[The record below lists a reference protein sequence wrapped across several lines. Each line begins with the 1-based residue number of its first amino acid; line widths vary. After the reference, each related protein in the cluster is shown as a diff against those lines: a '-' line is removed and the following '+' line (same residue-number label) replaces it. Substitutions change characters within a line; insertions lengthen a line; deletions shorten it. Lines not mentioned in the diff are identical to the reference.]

1 MKYRKNIVFVLV
13 VLILMVSTMILFF
26 GCNHKG
32 DSSSNQGSVIGVW
45 KVDLI
50 YEEGSEIG
58 FYFGFTYYIYFTKEG
73 KYGKILEEGWPTQD
87 GFKYMWVHHE
97 KADYTVKN
105 DKIIFKFS
113 DNTEKAYYF
122 YIKGDRLFIRH
133 KNKEGKNIDHSW
145 KKTSSPSLDEAQNA
159 K

>member
-1 MKYRKNIVFVLV
+1 MKNRKNIVFVLV

-73 KYGKILEEGWPTQD
+73 KYGKILEEEWFTQD
-87 GFKYMWVHHE
+87 GFKKIWVHHE
-97 KADYTVKN
+97 KADYTVK
-105 DKIIFKFS
+105 DDRIIFKLS
-113 DNTEKAYYF
+113 DNTEKSYYF
-122 YIKGDRLFIRH
+122 YTKGDTLFIRN
-133 KNKEGKNIDHSW
+133 KNEEGKNIDHSW